1 MQVRICPECESEYM
15 PRVERCSDCDV
26 ALVDRAQP
34 EDDEENE
41 NDHEGEPR
49 SVATSAGP
57 PPGDYVPLVRRDK
70 AADLDPLGARLG
82 TSGIPFRV
90 DVRQGLSFELRVRR
104 EERAAAVAALEGL
117 LDSSDIPSDAEPS
130 AYEACPACETVL
142 PEGARACLEC
152 GLELVFDAPHCTRCE
167 REIDPDHGRCLHC
180 EPAPAS
186 D

>member
-41 NDHEGEPR
+41 GDDENEPR
-49 SVATSAGP
+49 STPSGL
-57 PPGDYVPLVRRDK
+57 PPGDYVPLLRRDRPLE
-70 AADLDPLGARLG
+70 LDPMAERLG
-82 TSGIPFRV
+82 KEHIPFLV
-90 DVRQGLSFELRVRR
+90 DRARGSSFELRVRR
-104 EERAAAVAALEGL
+104 EDTSAALTTLRDL
-117 LDSSDIPSDAEPS
+117 LAPGDVPSYSDETS
-130 AYEACPACETVL
+130 YEACPACETVL